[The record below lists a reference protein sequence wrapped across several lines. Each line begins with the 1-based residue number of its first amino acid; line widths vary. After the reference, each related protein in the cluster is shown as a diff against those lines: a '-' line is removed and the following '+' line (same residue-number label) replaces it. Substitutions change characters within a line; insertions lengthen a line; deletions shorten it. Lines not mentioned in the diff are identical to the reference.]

1 VIFIRNLPE
10 NQEIIRKFEIPKSF
24 LPRHIIVEAHHYMYL
39 GVSPVVAY
47 QNISTMYQILG
58 DLPAAVQSLK
68 KALETV
74 DAPFLRS
81 RLIQLEQA
89 AGRPPSRGTR

>member
-1 VIFIRNLPE
+1 
-10 NQEIIRKFEIPKSF
+10 
-24 LPRHIIVEAHHYMYL
+24 MYL

-89 AGRPPSRGTR
+89 GGRPPSSRGTR